1 MQKTGFLYHDVG
13 GMFAECCYGA
23 SYASSIYATAQAA
36 VDGWMSSTEG
46 HREILLDPRYRQGA
60 VGIARDNGF
69 WATYRC
75 LDLIGGLGSL
85 IRPSD
90 KVLLKINHLSPASSP
105 DRGII
110 THPIFVE
117 AILHLLKDYS
127 LNITVADD
135 IESIASDGFAVSGFR
150 EMCKRA
156 GVDLLNFKQKGFL
169 ETECDGFFLK
179 KVHLSKAA
187 LDADVLI
194 NLPKLKTHSLT
205 VLTGGVKNMY
215 GTIPNG
221 LRTRFH
227 GDYVRPEDFGQV
239 LVDIFSAIKPQLTI
253 MDGVVTMEGEG
264 PASGSLREVGV
275 ILASQDAV
283 ALDAVATKIIGLD
296 PMDIYTTKYATERGL
311 GIGNLQDI
319 EVVGETLEDVSVTDF
334 KLPAS
339 ATGVLTRKAPRILTR
354 HLLPQLSVRPEIV
367 KGRCTGCF
375 ECESVCPVSA
385 ILRVNGRAEINPR
398 KCIRCMCCHEVCH
411 FHAIVPKRT
420 MVGSALELL
429 ANRWQKLMGSVG

>member
-1 MQKTGFLYHDVG
+1 MWYIGDLFRKASEIIR
-13 GMFAECCYGA
+13 MAEGRVSVVRVQNYDW
-23 SYASSIYATAQAA
+23 AQIHAA
-36 VDGWMSSTEG
+36 AHKSLE
-46 HREILLDPRYRQGA
+46 
-60 VGIARDNGF
+60 
-69 WATYRC
+69 
-75 LDLIGGLGSL
+75 LIGGLGRL
-85 IRPSD
+85 IKTGD
-90 KVLLKINHLSPASSP
+90 KVLVKINHLSPASSA

-117 AILHLLKDYS
+117 AILRLLRDHDA
-127 LNITVADD
+127 NITVGDD
-135 IESIASDGFAVSGFR
+135 IESIASNGFAVSGFR
-150 EMCKRA
+150 DMCRRA
-156 GVDLLNFKQKGFL
+156 GVDLVNFKERGFV
-169 ETECDGFFLK
+169 ETECSGFFLK

-227 GDYVRPEDFGQV
+227 GEYVRPEDFGQV

-253 MDGVVTMEGEG
+253 MDGVVAMEGEG

-275 ILASQDAV
+275 ILASEDTV

-319 EVVGETLEDVSVTDF
+319 EVVGERLEDVTVPDF

-339 ATGVLTRKAPRILTR
+339 ATSVLTRKAPKVLTR
-354 HLLPQLSVRPEIV
+354 YLLSQLSVRPQIV
-367 KGRCTGCF
+367 KSKCTGCF

-385 ILRVNGRAEINPR
+385 ISRTNGKAEINHNR
-398 KCIRCMCCHEVCH
+398 CIRCMCCHEVCH
-411 FHAIVPKRT
+411 YGAIVPKRT
-420 MVGSALELL
+420 IVGNVLELL
-429 ANRWQKLMGSVG
+429 ANRWQKLMGSIR